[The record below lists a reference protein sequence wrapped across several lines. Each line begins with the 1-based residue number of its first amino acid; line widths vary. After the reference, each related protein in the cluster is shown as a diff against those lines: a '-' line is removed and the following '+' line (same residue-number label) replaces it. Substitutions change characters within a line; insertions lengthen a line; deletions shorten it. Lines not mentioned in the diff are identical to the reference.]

1 MLRTCKA
8 TEKEIWDM
16 INFRMTSRKDC
27 WKAMD
32 FLMAHDFPNVIDEDH
47 SKFDSWMEA
56 LSYRANREFN

>member
-1 MLRTCKA
+1 
-8 TEKEIWDM
+8 M